1 MIRSTV
7 LSFFCLLLVASC
19 GEEQGGVGDPCSN
32 DYDQS
37 VLFANLADNL
47 ILPAYRAFEMD
58 MDALASAINAFDQ
71 SPSVAGLEDARTS
84 FREAYQQ
91 WQRIAPFDFG
101 PAEMVF
107 LANSLNN
114 FPLNVEALEANVT
127 SGNYS
132 LDNPDA
138 FDKGF
143 PALDY
148 LLFGLGASSEE
159 IVEAYTTGDRAAEYR
174 SYLTQVTQD
183 MQGRFQQVLSEWE
196 NGYRSSFVMNTG
208 TAAGTSLSLIVNSLN
223 EHYENLRRDK
233 LGIPAGVLT
242 LGFTNPEKVEAPY
255 SGLSLNLLKTSLQTS
270 RDYFSGTTGEGIDD
284 LLEYVDAEKNNESLA
299 NQIRDQYQL
308 ALEKL
313 EAIEGTLQ
321 QAVEDDANDV
331 QDAYTELQRQVVLL
345 KTDLP
350 AALCI
355 AITYVDNPSDS
366 D

>member
-19 GEEQGGVGDPCSN
+19 GEEQGGIGDPCSN

-37 VLFANLADNL
+37 VLFTNVADNL
-47 ILPAYRAFEMD
+47 ILPAYRAFDTD
-58 MDALASAINAFDQ
+58 MEALVSAIIAFNQ
-71 SPSVAGLEDARTS
+71 NPSVAGLESARTS
-84 FREAYQQ
+84 FREAYLQ

-101 PAEMVF
+101 PAETVF

-114 FPLNVEALEANVT
+114 FPLNLEVLQANIDAG
-127 SGNYS
+127 SFS
-132 LDNPDA
+132 LDNPESY
-138 FDKGF
+138 DKGF

-148 LLFGLGASSEE
+148 LLYGLGESSEE
-159 IVEAYTTGDRAAEYR
+159 IVEVYVSDDQATAYRA
-174 SYLTQVTQD
+174 YLSQVSQD
-183 MQGRFQQVLSEWE
+183 MRARFQQVLSEWE
-196 NGYRSSFVMNTG
+196 NGYRTSFVLNTG

-223 EHYENLRRDK
+223 EHYEDLRRDK

-242 LGFTNPEKVEAPY
+242 LGFTNPDKVEAPY
-255 SGLSLNLLKTSLQTS
+255 SGLSLDLLKSSLETS
-270 RDYFSGTTGEGIDD
+270 RDYFSGATGEGIDD
-284 LLEYVDAEKNNESLA
+284 LLEYVDAAKNNQSLA
-299 NQIRDQYQL
+299 DQVSDQYQL

-313 EAIEGTLQ
+313 DAVEGPLQ
-321 QAVEDDANDV
+321 QAVEEDGNDV